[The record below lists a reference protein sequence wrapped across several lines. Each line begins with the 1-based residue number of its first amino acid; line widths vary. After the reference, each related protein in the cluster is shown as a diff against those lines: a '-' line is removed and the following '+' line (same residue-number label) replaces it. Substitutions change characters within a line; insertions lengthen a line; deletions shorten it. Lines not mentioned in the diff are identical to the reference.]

1 MQSIKKFIDQKLIS
15 MNSILGG
22 RTVVKTYPDGNP
34 EYGITDKE
42 FYDDGCDT
50 PYKVIT
56 GIGSG
61 HRVVHT
67 FPACH
72 HKSDYDTGN

>member
-1 MQSIKKFIDQKLIS
+1 

-42 FYDDGCDT
+42 FYEDGCDPPT
-50 PYKVIT
+50 K
-56 GIGSG
+56 
-61 HRVVHT
+61 
-67 FPACH
+67 
-72 HKSDYDTGN
+72 